1 MSAATEGR
9 IARDLSIDAVEV
21 NNELAASVL
30 FDIAVYVAR
39 KMEYFTSDDVW
50 SAANVK
56 VREPRVMGAVMRR
69 LREDGWAIP
78 LSTMREGYRKC
89 NHARPQRLWRSLV
102 WRRPK
107 R

>member
-1 MSAATEGR
+1 MNAQGR
-9 IARDLSIDAVEV
+9 INRDLSIDTVEV

-39 KMEYFTSDDVW
+39 KMPTFTSDDVW

-69 LREDGWAIP
+69 MRVDGWAEP
-78 LSTMREGYRKC
+78 LDTTSQGYRPV
-89 NHARPQRLWRSLV
+89 NHARPQRVWRSLV
-102 WRRPK
+102 YRGAAA
-107 R
+107 